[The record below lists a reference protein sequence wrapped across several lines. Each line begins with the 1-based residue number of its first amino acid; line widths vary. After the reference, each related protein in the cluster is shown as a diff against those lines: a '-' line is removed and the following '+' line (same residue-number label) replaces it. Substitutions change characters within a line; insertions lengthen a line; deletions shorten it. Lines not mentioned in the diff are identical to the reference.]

1 MSLKAKLQHQ
11 QSIDKLKGEIINYEQ
26 AAEKAGR
33 FTSYHLAQI
42 DKLRLKLAN
51 EIAVELLRRQD
62 VNT

>member
-42 DKLRLKLAN
+42 DKLRVKLAN
-51 EIAVELLRRQD
+51 EIAVELKYNGRHP
-62 VNT
+62 